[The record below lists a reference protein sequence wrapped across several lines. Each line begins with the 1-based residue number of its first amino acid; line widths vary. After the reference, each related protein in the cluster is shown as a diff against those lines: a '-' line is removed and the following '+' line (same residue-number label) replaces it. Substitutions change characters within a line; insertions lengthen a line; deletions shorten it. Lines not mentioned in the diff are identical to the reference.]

1 MDDKQKRKLLE
12 GWGTEFEKVRN
23 QDFWDIYKVK
33 TDSLFRIQWLQQIKT
48 NCFYSLPHST
58 QDLKTW
64 EKKKHWLLVRGKV
77 KFTLSKV
84 TQRMHT

>member
-33 TDSLFRIQWLQQIKT
+33 TDSLFRIQWL
-48 NCFYSLPHST
+48 
-58 QDLKTW
+58 
-64 EKKKHWLLVRGKV
+64 
-77 KFTLSKV
+77 
-84 TQRMHT
+84 